1 VKLTCYYTVLQDN
14 EDNYALGVLFEH
26 EDFNVY
32 GMRRFGKFGSSYYVD
47 STYLED
53 INENWD
59 EYSKL
64 LNKTVI
70 KVPRDNQDPLLK
82 TNSEMGS
89 AMLIPWEF
97 VSEFETSEAGIFFAK
112 LIYQSLSELT
122 NDEFEQLKQDMNDDE
137 N

>member
-1 VKLTCYYTVLQDN
+1 MKLTCYYTVLQDD

-26 EDFNVY
+26 EDFNIY
-32 GMRRFGKFGSSYYVD
+32 GMRKFGKFGSSYYVD

-53 INENWD
+53 INNHWN

-64 LNKTVI
+64 LNKTI
-70 KVPRDNQDPLLK
+70 INVPRDNDDPLLK
-82 TNSEMGS
+82 TNSEMDN

-97 VSEFETSEAGIFFAK
+97 VSEFETSKVGIFFAK